1 MKLKTNTVK
10 DLGFLIIEDVYSES
24 ELELV
29 WNEIKH
35 VDYILD
41 HVFDEK
47 AKEEHRKSHNGMT
60 DEGNSRMTGFG
71 FSLDSLYSNRE
82 YSVILKYASKL
93 VGKEISETMAGINGE
108 NTAYKQINWYFTL
121 LNKYKSGEMY
131 NKHQDSA
138 AFSSLI
144 FLSKEDIQGG
154 GLEFCDYKTTVP
166 FKNNSCV
173 IFPSRVYHQTE
184 SFTSKAERYSIAQF
198 MNVKYYTD
206 RNAGN

>member
-1 MKLKTNTVK
+1 VKLKTNTVK